1 MGTLN
6 PHPSLMEM
14 TCIYPISHAKNHI
27 YLFKDTYDNITKD
40 PNPLHK
46 RGQIPSPLRGRG
58 VWGKASAGR
67 ELFRDRMSPPN
78 RMKLLYEIASGH
90 VLARYAD
97 ILDAQLAAL
106 SFSEPAEPAAD
117 SGRALITVPDSVA
130 IPQAVI
136 RVIHSASNDQPEFIV
151 DQDAVAQQWRNV
163 KEGRN
168 QQLAASDWIC
178 SVSDFAH
185 PKKEEFVVYRQALR
199 DITQQA
205 NPFALVWP
213 SAPQ

>member
-1 MGTLN
+1 
-6 PHPSLMEM
+6 
-14 TCIYPISHAKNHI
+14 
-27 YLFKDTYDNITKD
+27 
-40 PNPLHK
+40 
-46 RGQIPSPLRGRG
+46 
-58 VWGKASAGR
+58 
-67 ELFRDRMSPPN
+67 
-78 RMKLLYEIASGH
+78 MKLLYEIASGH

-106 SFSEPAEPAAD
+106 SFAEPTEPAAD

-130 IPQAVI
+130 TPQAVI
-136 RVIHSASNDQPEFIV
+136 RVIQGDQPEFIV

-185 PKKEEFVVYRQALR
+185 PKKDAFVVYRQALR
-199 DITQQA
+199 DITSQA

-213 SAPQ
+213 QVPQ

>member
-1 MGTLN
+1 
-6 PHPSLMEM
+6 
-14 TCIYPISHAKNHI
+14 
-27 YLFKDTYDNITKD
+27 
-40 PNPLHK
+40 
-46 RGQIPSPLRGRG
+46 
-58 VWGKASAGR
+58 
-67 ELFRDRMSPPN
+67 
-78 RMKLLYEIASGH
+78 MKLLYEIASGN

-97 ILDAQLAAL
+97 APLDAQMAAL
-106 SFSEPAEPAAD
+106 SFYEPAEPAAD
-117 SGRALITVPDSVA
+117 SGLALITVPDSVA
-130 IPQAVI
+130 IPQAII
-136 RVIHSASNDQPEFIV
+136 RVIAGDQPEFIV

-185 PKKEEFVVYRQALR
+185 PKKEAYVVYRQALR

-213 SAPQ
+213 QSP

>member
-1 MGTLN
+1 
-6 PHPSLMEM
+6 
-14 TCIYPISHAKNHI
+14 
-27 YLFKDTYDNITKD
+27 
-40 PNPLHK
+40 
-46 RGQIPSPLRGRG
+46 
-58 VWGKASAGR
+58 
-67 ELFRDRMSPPN
+67 
-78 RMKLLYEIASGH
+78 MKLLYEIASGH

-97 ILDAQLAAL
+97 APLDAQLAAL

-130 IPQAVI
+130 IPQAVV
-136 RVIHSASNDQPEFIV
+136 RVVQALGSDQPECIV
-151 DQDAVAQQWRNV
+151 DQDAIAQQWRNV

-185 PKKEEFVVYRQALR
+185 PKKDAYVVYRQALR
-199 DITQQA
+199 DITSQA
-205 NPFALVWP
+205 NPFSLVWP

>member
-1 MGTLN
+1 
-6 PHPSLMEM
+6 
-14 TCIYPISHAKNHI
+14 
-27 YLFKDTYDNITKD
+27 
-40 PNPLHK
+40 
-46 RGQIPSPLRGRG
+46 
-58 VWGKASAGR
+58 
-67 ELFRDRMSPPN
+67 
-78 RMKLLYEIASGH
+78 MKLLYEIASGH

-97 ILDAQLAAL
+97 APLDAQFAAL

-136 RVIHSASNDQPEFIV
+136 RVVHSASNDNAVEFIV
-151 DQDAVAQQWRNV
+151 DQAAIDQQWSNV
-163 KEGRN
+163 KQGRN

-185 PKKEEFVVYRQALR
+185 PKKDAFVVYRQALR
-199 DITQQA
+199 DITSQA

>member
-1 MGTLN
+1 
-6 PHPSLMEM
+6 
-14 TCIYPISHAKNHI
+14 
-27 YLFKDTYDNITKD
+27 
-40 PNPLHK
+40 
-46 RGQIPSPLRGRG
+46 
-58 VWGKASAGR
+58 
-67 ELFRDRMSPPN
+67 
-78 RMKLLYEIASGH
+78 MKLLYEIASGH

-97 ILDAQLAAL
+97 APLDAQMAAL

-136 RVIHSASNDQPEFIV
+136 RVVRNDSGVEFIV
-151 DQDAVAQQWRNV
+151 DQAAVAQQWSNV
-163 KEGRN
+163 KQGRN

-185 PKKEEFVVYRQALR
+185 PKKDAFVVYRQALR
-199 DITQQA
+199 DITSQA

-213 SAPQ
+213 QVPQ